1 MNAKDV
7 ATIGETMPASSEA
20 QAGAAPLAGNG
31 ETASADSPELLVKL
45 CGMRTEADVT
55 GAAAVGCDF
64 VGFVVEVPGKRRSV
78 SREQL
83 AALSAKLPAEV
94 RAVGVFVNAPVETVH
109 RLLADDIIDAAQLHG
124 SEDNAYIARLRE
136 LLAEDEA
143 GGAEAPTA
151 ERSDQQAPPAQPDQP
166 AAAQPGQPT
175 PAAPGTPA
183 QPAPPAPRDPRAA
196 RIIQAFR
203 IRGHDDIAAAAASTA
218 DLVLLDSGAGSGE
231 PFDWQLLEGFPRPFL
246 LAGGLG
252 PDNLA
257 QAIAQARQTAGA
269 NLIGV
274 DMSSG
279 IETDNVKDPLKMK
292 AATAAAKGANR

>member
-1 MNAKDV
+1 MSAKDLTDAAAAA
-7 ATIGETMPASSEA
+7 ATTAAGEGSVGVE
-20 QAGAAPLAGNG
+20 G
-31 ETASADSPELLVKL
+31 ASAAHPELLVKL
-45 CGMRTEADVT
+45 CGMRTEADVA
-55 GAAAVGCDF
+55 GALAAGCDF

-78 SREQL
+78 SRAQ
-83 AALSAKLPAEV
+83 LSALTATLPSEA
-94 RAVGVFVNAPVETVH
+94 RAVGVFVDAPVEAVH
-109 RLLADDIIDAAQLHG
+109 RLLAEGIIDAAQLHG
-124 SEDNAYIARLRE
+124 SEDDIYIARLRQ
-136 LLAEDEA
+136 LLAEDGAGEA
-143 GGAEAPTA
+143 EPPSAK
-151 ERSDQQAPPAQPDQP
+151 PAQRATSATTQP
-166 AAAQPGQPT
+166 S
-175 PAAPGTPA
+175 
-183 QPAPPAPRDPRAA
+183 QPAPPARSAPTAPEPPTRLAPCDPHEA

-218 DLVLLDSGAGSGE
+218 DLVLLDSGAGSGK

-257 QAIAQARQTAGA
+257 QAIAQAQRAAGA
-269 NLIGV
+269 NFAGV

>member
-7 ATIGETMPASSEA
+7 ARIGETMPASSGA
-20 QAGAAPLAGNG
+20 QAGAAPLAGSA
-31 ETASADSPELLVKL
+31 EAASADSPELLVKL

-55 GAAAVGCDF
+55 GAAAAGCDF

-83 AALSAKLPAEV
+83 AALSAKVPAGV
-94 RAVGVFVNAPVETVH
+94 QAVGVFVNEPVEVVH
-109 RLLADDIIDAAQLHG
+109 RLLAEGIIDAAQLHG
-124 SEDNAYIARLRE
+124 GEDDAYIARLRQ

-143 GGAEAPTA
+143 GGARAA
-151 ERSDQQAPPAQPDQP
+151 ARCGQQP

-257 QAIAQARQTAGA
+257 QAIAQARQAAGA

>member
-7 ATIGETMPASSEA
+7 ARIGETMPASSEA
-20 QAGAAPLAGNG
+20 QADAAPLAGNG

-45 CGMRTEADVT
+45 CGMRTEADVA
-55 GAAAVGCDF
+55 GAVAAGCDF

-83 AALSAKLPAEV
+83 AALTAKAPAGV
-94 RAVGVFVNAPVETVH
+94 QAVGVFVNAPVEVVH
-109 RLLADDIIDAAQLHG
+109 RLLAEGVVDAAQLHG
-124 SEDNAYIARLRE
+124 GEDDAYIARLRQ

-143 GGAEAPTA
+143 GGARAAARCGQP
-151 ERSDQQAPPAQPDQP
+151 APPAQPGQP
-166 AAAQPGQPT
+166 AATQPDQPT

-257 QAIAQARQTAGA
+257 QAIAQARQAAGA
-269 NLIGV
+269 NLVGV